1 MPPDATVPKPVREAR
16 VPSRGSE
23 GELSRTLQLLASIV
37 ESSDDAIISENL
49 DGTITSWNR
58 GAERVFGYTAEEAVG
73 RPISVLYTAGKN
85 EEMPEILQRIRA
97 GERVDHYETVRRH
110 KDGHLVSVL
119 LTVSPIRDEAGKIIG
134 ASKIARDVTQLK
146 QLIEQE
152 QLSRA
157 ESRFRKLLEA
167 APDAILEVDAEG
179 HIVLLNDTA
188 EKMFG
193 YARNELLGL
202 NVDNLVPTAL
212 RSGHSRRR
220 SSYTDHPQTR
230 PMGTGLELN
239 AERKDGTLFPVEI
252 SLSPNRTDEGLRVIA
267 IVRDISERKQAED
280 KLRAVR
286 EHYTAE
292 LAAKNAQLEARNREV
307 EKANRL
313 KSEFLAS
320 MSHELRTPLHTVIG
334 FSELLTEESEGQL
347 NPKQKRFLGHILQ
360 DSRHLLEL
368 INEVLDLS
376 KIEAGKLE
384 LQLEEFDFS
393 GCATEVF
400 AAIRYRAEAKNI
412 QLENRSHIAL
422 LNADSLRVKEIL
434 YNLLSNAIKFTPNG
448 GSVWLESVLQDGFLK
463 VTVGDTGIGVA
474 PEEQAAIFEKFY
486 QVGDTTSGIREGTGL
501 GLAITKRLVEMH
513 GGGIWLE
520 SQKGQGSR
528 FSFTLPL
535 AKT

>member
-119 LTVSPIRDEAGKIIG
+119 LTVSPICDEAGKIIG

-220 SSYTDHPQTR
+220 SSYTR
-230 PMGTGLELN
+230 
-239 AERKDGTLFPVEI
+239 
-252 SLSPNRTDEGLRVIA
+252 
-267 IVRDISERKQAED
+267 SEE
-280 KLRAVR
+280 
-286 EHYTAE
+286 
-292 LAAKNAQLEARNREV
+292 
-307 EKANRL
+307 
-313 KSEFLAS
+313 
-320 MSHELRTPLHTVIG
+320 
-334 FSELLTEESEGQL
+334 
-347 NPKQKRFLGHILQ
+347 
-360 DSRHLLEL
+360 
-368 INEVLDLS
+368 
-376 KIEAGKLE
+376 
-384 LQLEEFDFS
+384 
-393 GCATEVF
+393 
-400 AAIRYRAEAKNI
+400 
-412 QLENRSHIAL
+412 
-422 LNADSLRVKEIL
+422 
-434 YNLLSNAIKFTPNG
+434 
-448 GSVWLESVLQDGFLK
+448 
-463 VTVGDTGIGVA
+463 
-474 PEEQAAIFEKFY
+474 
-486 QVGDTTSGIREGTGL
+486 
-501 GLAITKRLVEMH
+501 
-513 GGGIWLE
+513 
-520 SQKGQGSR
+520 
-528 FSFTLPL
+528 
-535 AKT
+535 